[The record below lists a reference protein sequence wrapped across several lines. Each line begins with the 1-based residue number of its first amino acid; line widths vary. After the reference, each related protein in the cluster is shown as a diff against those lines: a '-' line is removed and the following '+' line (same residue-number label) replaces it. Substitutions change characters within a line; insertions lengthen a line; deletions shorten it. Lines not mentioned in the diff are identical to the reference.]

1 MKNAFSTFVVVVASF
16 LAFAALPVA
25 CATVIDFDNVPS
37 GTDVTTQYAGAQFT
51 SETGL
56 TTIAYAYLGPSPF
69 GAPNVL
75 VPFNPTFGFPTSVP
89 DLYVDFTTPVNNLGF
104 HAVAADEYG
113 TIAQVKVY
121 SGLTLLGI
129 DPIIGNGPSPGNF
142 GNAANATTYV
152 NLSAYS
158 NITRIEVVPP
168 TGLFDLDS
176 SYGGGGLIYDDFTFD
191 PVPEP
196 SATLLLSIAAFAATT
211 ARRQKILPEVL

>member
-1 MKNAFSTFVVVVASF
+1 MRNAFSTFVVIIASFFSLVASP
-16 LAFAALPVA
+16 AR
-25 CATVIDFDNVPS
+25 ATVLNFDSVPS
-37 GTDVTTQYAGAQFT
+37 GTSATNLYPGVIFT
-51 SETGL
+51 SEPGL

-69 GAPNVL
+69 SSANVL

-121 SGLTLLGI
+121 SGVNLLGT
-129 DPIIGNGPSPGNF
+129 DPIIGTALTPGTF
-142 GNAANATTYV
+142 GYGTTWV
-152 NLSAYS
+152 DLSLYS
-158 NITRIEVVPP
+158 NITRIEIVPP

-176 SYGGGGLIYDDFTFD
+176 AYGGGGLIYDDFTFE

-196 SATLLLSIAAFAATT
+196 SSALLITIGALSAT
-211 ARRQKILPEVL
+211 ARRNRSRSRSNLGEVL